1 MLLWLFRSSS
11 QRKILGVK
19 NLPAVRA
26 TLGIAFA
33 AAIAAHT
40 SCGGGSSGSGFA
52 PSADAG
58 PLDATATTEA
68 ATPLALQVTP
78 TQDSETFV
86 LGSPGKTVQF
96 HASRVDPATSATTDV
111 TPQATWSAASTAIA
125 TSMGGGAFTLQGAGG
140 KTTITATLGSANGA
154 AQLTVELTGSA
165 YLGTTTSAAAQTFMS
180 ATPDPNV
187 ANAPAPEYPLDGV
200 ILPGNLPA
208 IDFQWTQVSDNDLYR
223 AHLTSPGIL
232 DVDVYTDGQDV
243 VPDAM
248 TWGAIVASLKDAPI
262 TWTIDAT
269 GPSMMLRTSASR
281 TRDHCVGHDRRQC
294 HLRLAASST
303 GTFHVLDT
311 SMGTDIILPN
321 NSASLQAGQPCSGCH
336 RISRDGK
343 RFAFTFNGGNF
354 EFGTLAYDAASSQF
368 IEKVAPSTSFR
379 GTYATFNPLESTEVA
394 AMVVAVPDVVTQNT
408 AGNVRLEMHDPD
420 TNAVVPSNL
429 AAAVAQLDVH
439 MPGQAT
445 SMPDWSPDG
454 TFVEFAAYDNTTNF
468 VRDLG
473 DDIVAASIV
482 EAPVA
487 YANGTFT
494 FGAPKVLVQAPS
506 SANPDTD
513 QNNLLPAISPDGSV
527 VAFTRAA
534 GWWSIKTQT
543 SLINLSGQIA
553 MVRRSDGQIIEF
565 VNGSNGAGTT
575 MASSWPQ
582 WAPTIGKKYAWLAY
596 ASERPYGHLLT
607 QANESC
613 GSLVQGQQSCKQ
625 LWVTAIDLTKMKSG
639 SADPS
644 FAPFWIPGQSIHA
657 QYVSP
662 QWTKAVLP
670 PPH

>member
-1 MLLWLFRSSS
+1 M
-11 QRKILGVK
+11 
-19 NLPAVRA
+19 A
-26 TLGIAFA
+26 
-33 AAIAAHT
+33 
-40 SCGGGSSGSGFA
+40 CGGGSSGSGFA
-52 PSADAG
+52 TAGDAG
-58 PLDATATTEA
+58 PTDATTSGEA
-68 ATPLALQVTP
+68 AATLALQVTP
-78 TQDSETFV
+78 AQDSETVV
-86 LGSPGKTVQF
+86 LGSPGKTIQF
-96 HASRVDPATSATTDV
+96 HASQVDPTTGATTDV
-111 TPQATWSAASTAIA
+111 TAQAAWAAGSVSIA
-125 TSMGGGAFTLQGAGG
+125 KSSGGGAFMLAGAGG
-140 KTTITATLGSANGA
+140 TTTVTATLGNANGT

-165 YLGTTTSAAAQTFMS
+165 YLGATTSASAQTFMS

-187 ANAPAPEYPLDGV
+187 ADAPAPEYPLDGV

-208 IDFQWTQVSDNDLYR
+208 IDFQWTQVADNDLYR
-223 AHLTSPGIL
+223 LHLTSPGIL

-243 VPDAM
+243 VPDTA
-248 TWGAIVASLKDAPI
+248 TWGAIVASTKDAPI
-262 TWTIDAT
+262 SWTVDAT
-269 GPSMMLRTSASR
+269 GPSMMLRTSAAR
-281 TRDHCVGHDRRQC
+281 TLTIASDTIDNSAIYVWQ
-294 HLRLAASST
+294 SST

-311 SMGTDIILPN
+311 SMGTDVILPN
-321 NSASLQAGQPCSGCH
+321 NSPSLQAGQPCSGCH

-354 EFGTLAYDAASSQF
+354 EFGALAYDAGASQF
-368 IEKVAPSTSFR
+368 VETITPTTNFR
-379 GTYATFNPLESTEVA
+379 GTYATFNPLESTEVP
-394 AMVVAVPDVVTQNT
+394 AMIVAVPDIVAQNT
-408 AGNVRLEMHDPD
+408 AGNVQLEVRDPD

-429 AAAVAQLDVH
+429 ATAVGQLDVH

-454 TFVEFAAYDNTTNF
+454 TFVEFAAYDNTSNF

-482 EAPVA
+482 EAPVSF
-487 YANGTFT
+487 ANGTFT
-494 FGAPKVLVQAPS
+494 FGTPRVLVEAPS

-513 QNNLLPAISPDGSV
+513 QNNFLPAISPDGAV

-553 MVRRSDGQIIEF
+553 MVRRSDGQVIEL
-565 VNGSNGAGTT
+565 VNGSNGPGTT
-575 MASSWPQ
+575 LSSTWPQ
-582 WAPTIGKKYAWLAY
+582 WAPTIGQKYVWLAY

-613 GSLVQGQQSCKQ
+613 GALVQGQQSCKQ
-625 LWVTAIDLTKMKSG
+625 LWVMAIDLTKMKSG
-639 SADPS
+639 TADPS

>member
-1 MLLWLFRSSS
+1 
-11 QRKILGVK
+11 VK
-19 NLPAVRA
+19 NQHAVRVA
-26 TLGIAFA
+26 LGIALA
-33 AAIAAHT
+33 AAVAAHT

-58 PLDATATTEA
+58 PLDATSTSEA
-68 ATPLALQVTP
+68 ATTLALQVTP
-78 TQDSETFV
+78 TQDSETVV
-86 LGSPGKTVQF
+86 LGQPGKTVQF
-96 HASRVDPATSATTDV
+96 HASQLDPTTGAMTDV
-111 TPQATWSAASTAIA
+111 TAQATWSAATAAIA
-125 TSMGGGAFTLQGAGG
+125 TSTGGGAFKLQGAGG
-140 KTTITATLGSANGA
+140 KTTVTATLGNANGA

-180 ATPDPNV
+180 ATPDPTP
-187 ANAPAPEYPLDGV
+187 ADAPAPEYPLDGV

-232 DVDVYTDGQDV
+232 DVTIYTDGQDV
-243 VPDAM
+243 VPDAT
-248 TWGAIVASLKDAPI
+248 TWGAIVASTKDAPI
-262 TWTIDAT
+262 SWTIDAT
-269 GPSMMLRTSASR
+269 GPSMMLRTSTSR
-281 TRDHCVGHDRRQC
+281 TVTIASDTIDNSAIYVWQ
-294 HLRLAASST
+294 SST

-311 SMGTDIILPN
+311 SMGTDIVLPN

-354 EFGTLAYDAASSQF
+354 EFGTLAYDATSSQF

-394 AMVVAVPDVVTQNT
+394 AMIVAVPDVVAQNT

-429 AAAVAQLDVH
+429 TASIAQLDVH

-482 EAPVA
+482 EAPVS

-494 FGAPKVLVQAPS
+494 FGTPKVLVEAPS

-513 QNNLLPAISPDGSV
+513 QNNFLPAISPDGTV

-553 MVRRSDGQIIEF
+553 MVRRSDGQVIEL
-565 VNGSNGAGTT
+565 VNGSNGSGTT
-575 MASSWPQ
+575 MASTWPQ
-582 WAPTIGKKYAWLAY
+582 WAPTIGRKYAWLAY

-613 GSLVQGQQSCKQ
+613 GALVQGQQSCKQ

>member
-1 MLLWLFRSSS
+1 MKN
-11 QRKILGVK
+11 QR
-19 NLPAVRA
+19 AVRVA
-26 TLGIAFA
+26 LGIALA

-52 PSADAG
+52 QDADAG
-58 PLDATATTEA
+58 WLDATAPSEA
-68 ATPLALQVTP
+68 ATTLALEVTP
-78 TQDSETFV
+78 TQDSETVV
-86 LGSPGKTVQF
+86 LGMPGKTVQF
-96 HASRVDPATSATTDV
+96 HASRVDPATNATTDV
-111 TPQATWSAASTAIA
+111 TAQATWASGGAAIA
-125 TSMGGGAFTLQGAGG
+125 TSTGGGAFTLQGAGG
-140 KTTITATLGSANGA
+140 AATITATLGNANGA

-165 YLGTTTSAAAQTFMS
+165 YLGTTTSAAVQTFMS
-180 ATPDPNV
+180 ATPDPNA

-223 AHLTSPGIL
+223 AHLVSPGIL
-232 DVDVYTDGQDV
+232 DVDIYTDGQDV
-243 VPDAM
+243 VPDAA
-248 TWGAIVASLKDAPI
+248 TWGAIVATAKDAPI
-262 TWTIDAT
+262 AWTVDAT
-269 GPSMMLRTSASR
+269 GPSMMLRTSTSR
-281 TRDHCVGHDRRQC
+281 TVTIASDTIDDSAIYVWQ
-294 HLRLAASST
+294 SST

-354 EFGTLAYDAASSQF
+354 EFGTLAYDATSSQF

-394 AMVVAVPDVVTQNT
+394 AMVVAVPDVVAQNT
-408 AGNVRLEMHDPD
+408 AGSVRLEMHDPD
-420 TNAVVPSNL
+420 TNAVVSSNI
-429 AAAVAQLDVH
+429 ATAIGQLDVH

-482 EAPVA
+482 EAPVS

-494 FGAPKVLVQAPS
+494 FGTPKVLVEAPS

-513 QNNLLPAISPDGSV
+513 QNNFLPAISPDGSV

-553 MVRRSDGQIIEF
+553 MVRRSDGQIIEL

-575 MASSWPQ
+575 MASTWPQ

-607 QANESC
+607 QANENC
-613 GSLVQGQQSCKQ
+613 GALVQGQQSCKQ
-625 LWVTAIDLTKMKSG
+625 LWVTAIDLTKMNSG
-639 SADPS
+639 SMDPS